1 MEWSKVKT
9 ILIVLLAVV
18 NLLLGLNIAGQISAQ
33 RREETAALQSALT
46 LLRKAGMQF
55 DEQLFF
61 DMPRAPAVLTGA
73 RSAAREGA
81 VADALLGSHTVEEAG
96 GGISIYTS
104 RAGRVVFRSGGFF
117 EAELNDGTTAGR
129 LLDAVLKSSAVRG
142 VSAQTT
148 ESDGAASAQ
157 LLVGGCPVAGAGLEC
172 RDTELGASASGRWY
186 FGEEPQN
193 AADTASRTEMAVAL
207 LGLEHEGLLEIT
219 GLRMVY
225 GQEAAL
231 SGVRFVP
238 LWQIDTKNGQILLSS
253 ATRREEMIEQ
263 K

>member
-81 VADALLGSHTVEEAG
+81 VADALLRSHTVEEAG

-117 EAELNDGTTAGR
+117 EAEQIGR
-129 LLDAVLKSSAVRG
+129 
-142 VSAQTT
+142 
-148 ESDGAASAQ
+148 AS
-157 LLVGGCPVAGAGLEC
+157 C
-172 RDTELGASASGRWY
+172 RER
-186 FGEEPQN
+186 
-193 AADTASRTEMAVAL
+193 V
-207 LGLEHEGLLEIT
+207 
-219 GLRMVY
+219 
-225 GQEAAL
+225 
-231 SGVRFVP
+231 
-238 LWQIDTKNGQILLSS
+238 
-253 ATRREEMIEQ
+253 
-263 K
+263 

>member
-33 RREETAALQSALT
+33 RNEETQALQSALT
-46 LLRKAGMQF
+46 LLRKAGIQF

-61 DMPRAPAVLTGA
+61 DMPRAPVLLTGA
-73 RSAAREGA
+73 RSAERESR
-81 VADALLGSHTVEEAG
+81 VAGALLGSHTVEEAG

-104 RAGRVVFRSGGFF
+104 RAGSVIFRSGGFF
-117 EAELNDGTTAGR
+117 EAELHDGTTAGQ
-129 LLDAVLKSSAVRG
+129 LLDAVLQHSAVRG
-142 VSAQTT
+142 VSAEKSET
-148 ESDGAASAQ
+148 DGSASAQ
-157 LLVGGCPVAGAGLEC
+157 LLVNGCAVAGAALEC

-193 AADTASRTEMAVAL
+193 AGSVASRAEMAAAL
-207 LGLEHEGLLEIT
+207 LGLERDGLLEIT
-219 GLRMVY
+219 GLKMAY
-225 GQEAAL
+225 GQESAL

-238 LWQIDTKNGQILLSS
+238 LWQIETKGGPILLNS
-253 ATRREEMIEQ
+253 ATRREETVE
-263 K
+263 